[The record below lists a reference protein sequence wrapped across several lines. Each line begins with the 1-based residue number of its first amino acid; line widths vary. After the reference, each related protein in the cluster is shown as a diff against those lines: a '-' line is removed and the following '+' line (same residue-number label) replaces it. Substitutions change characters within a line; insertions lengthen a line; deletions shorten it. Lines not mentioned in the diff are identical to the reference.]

1 MPLCSVRLVLK
12 DRLMAESL
20 AVRHDLRVA
29 DLTVV
34 PCAVKE
40 PRSEPI
46 RPHELPIENPP
57 EQGTG

>member
-1 MPLCSVRLVLK
+1 MPVCSVRLVLK

-20 AVRHDLRVA
+20 AVGPDLRVA

-40 PRSEPI
+40 PRAS
-46 RPHELPIENPP
+46 RSDHTELPFENPP